1 MGAQTVIET
10 KELTK
15 YYGQQ
20 AAVDGLS
27 ITVQEGEIFGFLG
40 PNGAGK
46 TTIILMLL
54 GLTEPSRGEATV
66 CGFNPIREPL
76 KVKRLVGYLPENVG
90 FYRDMTAR
98 ENLQYVA
105 RLNRIPDKTAPEKID
120 EALEIV
126 GLSEDSAKKVGVFSR
141 GMNQRL
147 GIAEVLI
154 KDPKICFLDEPTLG
168 LDPDGAIRMIE
179 LIQDLSQERKI
190 TMLISSHNLDQVQR
204 ISHRVGIM
212 IKGKLVAM
220 GPMEDLAKEKL
231 GVGKKKYTLE
241 QVYMKYFHEGE
252 LWLNYPKI
260 SVRYS
265 RRESTLMVFWSSS
278 RRSWRTILAAIAFSS
293 CLPSSPW

>member
-20 AAVDGLS
+20 AAVDGLTFN
-27 ITVQEGEIFGFLG
+27 IQEGEIFGFLG

-54 GLTEPSRGEATV
+54 GLTEPSKGEAKV

-105 RLNRIPDKTAPEKID
+105 RLNKIPDKTTPEKVD

-126 GLSEDSAKKVGVFSR
+126 GLSGDAEKKVGVFSR

-154 KDPKICFLDEPTLG
+154 KDPKICFFDEPTLG

-204 ISHRVGIM
+204 MSHRVGIM

-241 QVYMKYFHEGE
+241 QIYMKYFHEE
-252 LWLNYPKI
+252 
-260 SVRYS
+260 
-265 RRESTLMVFWSSS
+265 
-278 RRSWRTILAAIAFSS
+278 
-293 CLPSSPW
+293 